1 MNDDHRMLEQA
12 VEGLLIGKDIHL
24 EPAAALEGLDWEV
37 AGRLPDGSTHSI
49 LQIVN
54 HMAYWQDWVVRRL
67 DGHEAPVPEHA
78 GDSWPGSVSPANSA
92 EWEAALAGFLNG
104 LDALK
109 QRSRGADLLSRVGE
123 NSRLAMLQG
132 IAAHN
137 SYHLGQVV
145 ALRQMLG
152 AWPLPSGGLTW

>member
-1 MNDDHRMLEQA
+1 MNDDRRMLGEA
-12 VEGLLIGKDIHL
+12 VEGLLTGKDIHL
-24 EPAAALEGLDWEV
+24 DPMAALEGLDWEV
-37 AGRLPDGSTHSI
+37 TGRLPDGFEHSI
-49 LQIVN
+49 HQLIN
-54 HMAYWQDWVVRRL
+54 HMAYWQDWVVKRL
-67 DGHEAPVPEHA
+67 DGQKPPVPEHA
-78 GDSWPGSVSPANSA
+78 GEGWPGNVSPATEA
-92 EWEAALAGFLNG
+92 EWEAALAGFLSG

-109 QRSRGADLLSRVGE
+109 QRSRSADLMSRVGK

-145 ALRQMLG
+145 TLRQILG